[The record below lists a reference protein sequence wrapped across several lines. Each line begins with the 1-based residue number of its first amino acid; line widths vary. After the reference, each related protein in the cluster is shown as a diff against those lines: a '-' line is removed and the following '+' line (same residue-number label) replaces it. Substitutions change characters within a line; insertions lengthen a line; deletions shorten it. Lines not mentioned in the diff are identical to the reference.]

1 MPLFSVNVGQ
11 LCSLQELF
19 VILVLVITVTE
30 FTLIINTVTNAG
42 GIWQTLNTAN
52 LHLIACS
59 CRPTRVLIVD
69 VRCDLRI
76 VDMVRYETEK

>member
-1 MPLFSVNVGQ
+1 MPFFSVNVGQ

-42 GIWQTLNTAN
+42 GIWQTLKTAY
-52 LHLIACS
+52 LHIKECS
-59 CRPTRVLIVD
+59 CRTARMLIVYD
-69 VRCDLRI
+69 GAIYV
-76 VDMVRYETEK
+76 